1 MLDEGDNLLGK
12 DPCTEKE
19 VQTTVEWIS
28 ISFAFGQ
35 QESLVRKLSGTA
47 V

>member
-35 QESLVRKLSGTA
+35 ESLVRKLSGTA